1 MLSLIRV
8 KNFAV
13 IDEVEVELG
22 DGLSVVTGETG
33 AGKSIL
39 VDALG
44 LALGDR
50 ADASVVRHGADR
62 AEIGVLFE
70 CPPGHAALA
79 RLEELGLDDEHR
91 CALRRII
98 GRDGRSRAFVNNQPV
113 TLADLKQIGS
123 LLVDIHGQHA
133 HQSLLDGAN
142 QRALLDAHGGLEPL
156 VRDVAAAYRDWQDAR
171 AKLDAAQS
179 GHRQRDAE
187 LELLRFQA
195 SELEALALED
205 GEPAR
210 LHAERGRL
218 ANVDKLASGLDLA
231 IQAVY
236 EAENVS
242 AHALVA
248 RAAQE
253 IARLVE
259 DDETLRQPAEMLASI
274 EIELREAALAL
285 VHYRERL
292 EPDPER
298 LDAVETRLS
307 RIRTLA
313 RRHGVTE
320 DELPGV
326 LASLR
331 ARIDELGGAAHSI
344 EALSAAAER
353 AEAAYLAAAT
363 KLSKARR
370 EVAAKLSAAVTEQL
384 PELGL
389 AHGLFEV
396 AIDEKPRDRADGTGL
411 DRVEFRVRLNPGQP
425 FGPLAKVASGG
436 ELSRIGL
443 AIEVVG
449 ADASPVPTLVFDEVD
464 AGIGGGVAEIVGR
477 KLAKIAANRQVLCVT
492 HLPQVASH
500 GRHHYHVAKET
511 DGKTSRTTVR
521 RLSAEERVEELSRM
535 LGGVEIT
542 AVTRAHAA
550 EMIGRAAK
558 SAAPTRRRSAR
569 RSRRTGADA

>member
-22 DGLSVVTGETG
+22 AGLSVVTGETG

-50 ADASVVRHGADR
+50 ADTGVVRHGADR
-62 AEIGVLFE
+62 AEVSVLFE

-79 RLEELGLDDEHR
+79 WLEELGLDDEQR
-91 CALRRII
+91 CALRRVVSHE
-98 GRDGRSRAFVNNQPV
+98 GRSRAFVNNHPV
-113 TLADLKQIGS
+113 TLADLRHVGS

-142 QRALLDAHGGLEPL
+142 QRALLDAHGGLGEL
-156 VRDVAAAYRDWQDAR
+156 VSRVAAAYRAWQQAR
-171 AKLDAAQS
+171 ARLEQAQG

-195 SELEALALED
+195 AELEALALED

-218 ANVDKLASGLDLA
+218 ANVDKLAGGLELA
-231 IQAVY
+231 IQALY
-236 EAENVS
+236 EAESAS

-248 RAAQE
+248 RAGRE
-253 IARLVE
+253 LERLIE
-259 DDETLRQPAEMLASI
+259 HDEALRGPAEALASA
-274 EIELREAALAL
+274 EIELRETALAL
-285 VHYRERL
+285 LRYRDQL

-298 LDAVETRLS
+298 LEAVEARLT
-307 RIRTLA
+307 RIRALA
-313 RRHGVTE
+313 RRHGVDE

-326 LASLR
+326 LDRLR
-331 ARIDELGGAAHSI
+331 ARIDELDGAGHSI
-344 EALSAAAER
+344 EALREAAER
-353 AEAAYLAAAT
+353 AQASYFDAASA
-363 KLSKARR
+363 LSKARR
-370 EVAAKLSAAVTEQL
+370 DVAAKFAAAVTAQL

-389 AHGLFEV
+389 PHGLFEV
-396 AIDEKPRDRADGTGL
+396 AIDEKPAERADGTGL
-411 DRVEFRVRLNPGQP
+411 DRIEFRVRLNPGQP
-425 FGPLAKVASGG
+425 SGPLAKVASGG

-477 KLAKIAANRQVLCVT
+477 KLARIAANRQVLCVT
-492 HLPQVASH
+492 HLPQVASQA
-500 GRHHYHVAKET
+500 RHHYHVAKVT

-521 RLSAEERVEELSRM
+521 RLSREERVEELSRM

-542 AVTRAHAA
+542 ALTRAHAE
-550 EMIGRAAK
+550 EMMGRAA
-558 SAAPTRRRSAR
+558 SAESAPRRRAAKR
-569 RSRRTGADA
+569 GRRTGADA

>member
-62 AEIGVLFE
+62 AEISVLFE

-79 RLEELGLDDEHR
+79 WLEELGLDDEHR

>member
-331 ARIDELGGAAHSI
+331 ARIDELSGAAHSI

>member
-50 ADASVVRHGADR
+50 ADASVVRHGAER
-62 AEIGVLFE
+62 AEISVLFE

-79 RLEELGLDDEHR
+79 WLEELGLDDEQR
-91 CALRRII
+91 CALRRIV
-98 GRDGRSRAFVNNQPV
+98 GHEGRSRAFVNNQPV
-113 TLADLKQIGS
+113 TLADLRCIGS

-133 HQSLLDGAN
+133 HQSLLESAN
-142 QRALLDAHGGLEPL
+142 QRALLDAHGGLGEL
-156 VRDVAAAYRDWQDAR
+156 ASEVAAAYRAWQDAHAR
-171 AKLDAAQS
+171 LEQAEGGDV
-179 GHRQRDAE
+179 QRSAE

-195 SELEALALED
+195 AELEGLALED

-218 ANVDKLASGLDLA
+218 ANVDKLAGGLELA
-231 IQAVY
+231 IQALY
-236 EAENVS
+236 EAEAGS

-248 RAAQE
+248 RAGQE
-253 IARLVE
+253 LERLVE
-259 DDETLRQPAEMLASI
+259 HDDALRPPSETLASV

-285 VHYRERL
+285 IHYRDRL
-292 EPDPER
+292 EPDPGR
-298 LDAVETRLS
+298 LETVEARLAK
-307 RIRTLA
+307 IRALS
-313 RRHGVTE
+313 RRHGVGE
-320 DELPGV
+320 DDLPAV
-326 LASLR
+326 LATLR
-331 ARIDELGGAAHSI
+331 ARIDELDDA
-344 EALSAAAER
+344 ALSIDALREAAQR
-353 AEAAYLAAAT
+353 AEAKYLEAAAA
-363 KLSKARR
+363 LSKARR
-370 EVAAKLSAAVTEQL
+370 KVAAKLADAVSAQL

-389 AHGLFEV
+389 PHGVFEV
-396 AIDEKPRDRADGTGL
+396 AIDEKPLERADGTGL

-425 FGPLAKVASGG
+425 AGPLAKVASGG

-449 ADASPVPTLVFDEVD
+449 ADESPVPTLVFDEVD

-477 KLAKIAANRQVLCVT
+477 KLASIAANRQVLCVT
-492 HLPQVASH
+492 HLPQVASQA
-500 GRHHYHVAKET
+500 RHHYHVAKQT

-521 RLSAEERVEELSRM
+521 QLTRDERIEELSRM
-535 LGGVEIT
+535 LGGIEIT
-542 AVTRAHAA
+542 ALTRAHAE
-550 EMIGRAAK
+550 EMIGRAADK
-558 SAAPTRRRSAR
+558 SRAPRARAAKRG
-569 RSRRTGADA
+569 RRTSA

>member
-179 GHRQRDAE
+179 SHRQRDAE

>member
-179 GHRQRDAE
+179 SHRQRDAE

-210 LHAERGRL
+210 LHAERSRL

>member
-62 AEIGVLFE
+62 AEISVLFE

-79 RLEELGLDDEHR
+79 WLEELGLDDERR

-98 GRDGRSRAFVNNQPV
+98 GHEGRSRAFVNNQPV
-113 TLADLKQIGS
+113 TLGDLKQIGS

-133 HQSLLDGAN
+133 HQSLLDSTN
-142 QRALLDAHGGLEPL
+142 QRALLDAHGGLDKL
-156 VRDVAAAYRDWQDAR
+156 VREVAAAYRDWQDAR
-171 AKLDAAQS
+171 AKLDAAQG

-195 SELEALALED
+195 AELEALALED

-210 LHAERGRL
+210 LHAECSRL
-218 ANVDKLASGLDLA
+218 ANVDKLAGGLDLA

-236 EAENVS
+236 EAEGGS
-242 AHALVA
+242 AHALVS

-253 IARLVE
+253 LARLVE
-259 DDETLRQPAEMLASI
+259 HDDALRQPADMLASV

-285 VHYRERL
+285 LHYRERL

-307 RIRTLA
+307 RIRTLS
-313 RRHGVTE
+313 RRHGVSE

-326 LASLR
+326 LATLR
-331 ARIDELGGAAHSI
+331 ARIAELDGAAESI
-344 EALSAAAER
+344 DALRAAAER
-353 AEAAYLAAAT
+353 AEAAYFEAAKA
-363 KLSKARR
+363 LSKARR
-370 EVAAKLSAAVTEQL
+370 EVATKLADAVTAQL

-389 AHGLFEV
+389 PHGLFEV
-396 AIDEKPRDRADGTGL
+396 AIDEKPVDRADGTGL
-411 DRVEFRVRLNPGQP
+411 DRVEFRVRFNPGQP

-477 KLAKIAANRQVLCVT
+477 KLKKIAENRQVLCVT
-492 HLPQVASH
+492 HLPQVASQGH
-500 GRHHYHVAKET
+500 HHYHVAKET

-521 RLSAEERVEELSRM
+521 RLSREERIEELSRM
-535 LGGVEIT
+535 LGGIEIT
-542 AVTRAHAA
+542 AVTRAHAE

-558 SAAPTRRRSAR
+558 SGTPQRRSAKR
-569 RSRRTGADA
+569 GRRTGADA